1 MVLRPPASKA
11 VTKSLKGNRSDEIP
25 SNLSLVLTEKL
36 EILKNK
42 SFLMINKTGFLKAFP

>member
-1 MVLRPPASKA
+1 MISHKKNKHTVVVLRPPASKA

-36 EILKNK
+36 EI
-42 SFLMINKTGFLKAFP
+42 